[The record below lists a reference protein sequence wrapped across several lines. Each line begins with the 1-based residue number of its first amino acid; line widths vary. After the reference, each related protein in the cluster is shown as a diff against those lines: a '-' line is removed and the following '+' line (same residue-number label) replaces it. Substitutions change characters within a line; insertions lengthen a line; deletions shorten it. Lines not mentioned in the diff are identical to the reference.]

1 MFTFTP
7 LLGASSTE
15 AETLASQSL
24 LSFDQNVRV
33 LIDVGWNDK
42 FDLQL
47 LEELERITPS
57 IDLILL
63 THATISHLGAYV
75 YACKRFPGFDA
86 IPVYATLPV
95 INMGRMV
102 TIDAYSTAWFT
113 FSPSAASSPS
123 PQEEPIQQ
131 SDIDAIFDKI
141 HALKYS
147 QQLTLTAKLS
157 SLRLTAH
164 NAGHTLGGT
173 LWRLQYGQE
182 DITYAVDWN
191 HAVERHLNSSA
202 LLTSPEQLSRPTA
215 LICGA
220 RTGSGIR
227 RREDLLLSAIL
238 RGVERG
244 GSVFMPTSTSARALE
259 LCHLLD
265 SIWVERQYTV
275 PLMYFSRAGARTIAY
290 ARSMLEWMSPAIV
303 REWEEKGTSPFVFK
317 SLKIATS
324 EDEIHNI
331 KGPKVILAS
340 GHGLEWGVSRE
351 LFANL
356 STDPNNIAIFTQG
369 SDCKS
374 FAGEILT
381 LWQAATE
388 GIVADDDDDDDD
400 GASGPKFSR
409 ISLQRQLEIRKSVPL
424 QGDELETY
432 LAEEKARKNQVD
444 RQTAM
449 DLKNRNILDQPESE
463 SESSESEEDLDD
475 DYGEDMEAEKSDLGI
490 LALTQDND
498 LYDFEV
504 RGVKSIKH
512 KMFPYV
518 PRRIRRDPYGEIIR
532 VEDYVRAE
540 ERDEAISND
549 SNDVQEAY
557 GTIGKKRKW
566 TDEREEEKRTVIPS
580 KTLVEYVDIVIRCEI
595 TYIEYE
601 GLADSRSMQ
610 MIIPQIQPRKL
621 ILIADTIEHADN
633 LAASLRDAGIQDI
646 YIPTS
651 GKSVNAS
658 MDANAYVVT
667 LSDDLAHQLIW
678 QDTASSEYTV
688 AQLKGRL
695 LMKNLSNGSSQ
706 ASEQMETADL
716 KDVTLG
722 RLATRKDL
730 AIASAQTKPI
740 FVGDIR
746 LAELRRRLMAEGIH
760 AEFKGEGVLLC
771 DEHILVRKLETGNV
785 LIQGGVGNKFYEI
798 RKIVDSFLARIV

>member
-7 LLGASSTE
+7 LLGAASST
-15 AETLASQSL
+15 ATTLASQSL
-24 LSFDQNVRV
+24 LTFDQNVRV

-42 FDLQL
+42 FDLKL
-47 LEELERITPS
+47 LSELERITPT

-95 INMGRMV
+95 INMGRMA

-113 FSPSAASSPS
+113 APAIMASSTS
-123 PQEEPIQQ
+123 PLEETIQP
-131 SDIDAIFDKI
+131 SDIDTIFDKI

-173 LWRLQYGQE
+173 LWRLHYGQE
-182 DITYAVDWN
+182 DIIYAVDWN

-202 LLTSPEQLSRPTA
+202 LLTAPEQLSRPTA

-220 RTGSGIR
+220 RAGSGIR

-244 GSVFMPTSTSARALE
+244 GSVFMPTSTSSRALE

-265 SIWVERQYTV
+265 SIWVERKYTI
-275 PLMYFSRAGARTIAY
+275 PLMFVSRTGARTIAY

-317 SLKIATS
+317 SLKIVTS
-324 EDEIHNI
+324 EDEVWDI
-331 KGPKVILAS
+331 KGPKVVLAS
-340 GHGLEWGVSRE
+340 GQGLEWGVSRE
-351 LFANL
+351 VFARL
-356 STDPNNIAIFTQG
+356 SDDPNNIAIFTQDA
-369 SDCKS
+369 DCES
-374 FAGEILT
+374 FAGEILM
-381 LWQAATE
+381 LWKAATE
-388 GIVADDDDDDDD
+388 GTMTDDG

-409 ISLQRQLEIRKSVPL
+409 INVQQQLEIRKCVPL
-424 QGDELETY
+424 QGEELEAY
-432 LAEEKARKNQVD
+432 LAEEKARKNLAD

-449 DLKNRNILDQPESE
+449 DLKNRNILDQPDSE
-463 SESSESEEDLDD
+463 SEVSESEEEQEDEDGD
-475 DYGEDMEAEKSDLGI
+475 DMEADKSELGI
-490 LALTQDND
+490 FSLMQDND
-498 LYDFEV
+498 VYDFDV
-504 RGVKSIKH
+504 RGAKSLKH

-518 PRRIRRDPYGEIIR
+518 PRRIRRDPYGDVIR

-540 ERDEAISND
+540 ERDEGVTGD
-549 SNDVQEAY
+549 STENVQGAN

-566 TDEREEEKRTVIPS
+566 TDEEEKSTVIPS
-580 KTLVEYVDIVIRCEI
+580 KTLLEYVNIEIRCEI
-595 TYIEYE
+595 TFIEYE
-601 GLADSRSMQ
+601 GLADARSMQ
-610 MIIPQIQPRKL
+610 MIVPQIQARKL
-621 ILIADTIEHADN
+621 ILISDTIERAN
-633 LAASLRDAGIQDI
+633 TLAELLRNAGIQDI
-646 YIPTS
+646 YIPLS
-651 GKSVNAS
+651 GKAVNAS

-667 LSDDLAHQLIW
+667 LSDDLAHQLNW
-678 QDTASSEYTV
+678 QDTVSGEYKV
-688 AQLKGRL
+688 AQLKGKL
-695 LMKNLSNGSSQ
+695 IMKDLSISN
-706 ASEQMETADL
+706 ASPQGPEQIDSPQSHL
-716 KDVTLG
+716 KEVTLG
-722 RLATRKDL
+722 RLATRRDL
-730 AIASAQTKPI
+730 AIASTQTKPL

-746 LAELRRRLMAEGIH
+746 LAELRRRLMAEGHH
-760 AEFKGEGVLLC
+760 AEFRGEGVLLC
-771 DEHILVRKLETGNV
+771 DGHVSVRKLENSNV
-785 LIQGGVGNKFYEI
+785 LIEGGVGIKFYEI

>member
-7 LLGASSTE
+7 LLGASSSV
-15 AETLASQSL
+15 AATLASQSL

-42 FDLQL
+42 FDLKL
-47 LEELERITPS
+47 LAELERITPS

-75 YACKRFPGFDA
+75 YACRRFPGFDA

-113 FSPSAASSPS
+113 FSATEASSRS
-123 PQEEPIQQ
+123 PQEEPIQL

-182 DITYAVDWN
+182 DIVYAVDWN

-202 LLTSPEQLSRPTA
+202 LLTAPEQLSRPTA

-265 SIWVERQYTV
+265 SIWVERKYTV
-275 PLMYFSRAGARTIAY
+275 PLMYFSRAGARTMAY

-324 EDEIHNI
+324 EDEVRGIT
-331 KGPKVILAS
+331 GPKVILAS
-340 GHGLEWGVSRE
+340 GQGLEWGVSRE
-351 LFANL
+351 LFASL
-356 STDPNNIAIFTQG
+356 SDDPNNIAIFTQRA
-369 SDCKS
+369 DCET

-388 GIVADDDDDDDD
+388 AMVADDD
-400 GASGPKFSR
+400 GVSGPKYGG
-409 ISLQRQLEIRKSVPL
+409 INLQRQLEIRKSVPL
-424 QGDELETY
+424 QGEELETY
-432 LAEEKARKNQVD
+432 LAEEKARKNLVD

-449 DLKNRNILDQPESE
+449 DLKNRTILDQPESE
-463 SESSESEEDLDD
+463 SESSESEEDIDD

-540 ERDEAISND
+540 ERDETVTND
-549 SNDVQEAY
+549 SNDNVQEAY

-580 KTLVEYVDIVIRCEI
+580 KTVLEHVDIVIRCEV

-633 LAASLRDAGIQDI
+633 LATSLRDAGIQDI
-646 YIPTS
+646 YVPTS

-678 QDTASSEYTV
+678 QDTVSGEYTV

-695 LMKNLSNGSSQ
+695 LMKNSSNESSQ
-706 ASEQMETADL
+706 TSEHIETSDL

-722 RLATRKDL
+722 HLATRKDL
-730 AIASAQTKPI
+730 AIASAQTKPV

-746 LAELRRRLMAEGIH
+746 LAELRRRLMTEGVH

-771 DEHILVRKLETGNV
+771 DGHILVRKLENGKV
-785 LIQGGVGNKFYEI
+785 LIHGGVGVKFYEI